1 MKKLFALFLL
11 LAGTLCAQSQE
22 LNLGEH
28 GKLSL
33 FLLDDGWKFN
43 VAEYGDRLLVTIAP
57 TKEDVNA
64 SCSLTITYP
73 ERDRYDTP
81 NRLKTEVEVRG
92 DALAEHSSEG
102 KAYAKQFNLSSGFG
116 FHCDFTDPDLIGK
129 PPEKGNFKTISMGLI
144 HVAPDVLVE
153 VGISADG
160 FKSAPY
166 QALLGM
172 IEGMEFTAPGGG
184 RKR

>member
-1 MKKLFALFLL
+1 MKKIFALFVL
-11 LAGTLCAQSQE
+11 LAVTVWGQSQE
-22 LNLGEH
+22 LDLGGH

-43 VAEYGDRLLVTIAP
+43 VADYGDRLLVTIAP
-57 TKEDVNA
+57 AKSDVNA

-81 NRLKTEVEVRG
+81 ARLKMEVETRG
-92 DALAEHSSEG
+92 ETFASQSVEG
-102 KAYAKQFNLSSGFG
+102 KAYAQEYNLRGGFG
-116 FHCDFTDPDLIGK
+116 FHCDFTDPSLVGK
-129 PPEKGNFKTISMGLI
+129 PPQKGNFKTISAGLV
-144 HVAPDVLVE
+144 HLAPDVLLE
-153 VGISADG
+153 IGISADG

-184 RKR
+184 RNR